1 MLPIKS
7 CSTFCL
13 IKYVKSI
20 VTWAANQTIT
30 TPSVAIAT
38 MVFATKSRFEAKS
51 CIISPTEWAKPD
63 RNIIPTKGL
72 VMWRDTSHTMRCLQ
86 HMWVRWRLFNR
97 QVYSSAVSGHHKQN
111 RFCKIWHMNP
121 CHAMCFCSSTHRR
134 HDGQQHDHKNNSS
147 RRYPRTRRFLFPT
160 RWFTTMA
167 K

>member
-13 IKYVKSI
+13 IKKGEINRNLSSKS
-20 VTWAANQTIT
+20 NNNN
-30 TPSVAIAT
+30 
-38 MVFATKSRFEAKS
+38 TKHSHCNDSHCSQKVIRSEN
-51 CIISPTEWAKPD
+51 CIISPAEWAKSD
-63 RNIIPTKGL
+63 HSIIPTKGV

-86 HMWVRWRLFNR
+86 HIWVRWRLFNR
-97 QVYSSAVSGHHKQN
+97 QVYSSVVSGHHKQN

-121 CHAMCFCSSTHRR
+121 CHAMCFCSSTYRR

-147 RRYPRTRRFLFPT
+147 RRYPRTRQFLFPT